1 MIKARNLGEVLLEF
15 DKAGAA
21 ANGSLRSYVAPFPC
35 QLKALYSL
43 VRTAGVTGGPM
54 EVDVQKNGTSI
65 FSSAQKI
72 EYATGVATPVYG
84 PLTTDPVQLAK
95 GDILTLV
102 ISGTHTTPA
111 VDLSGLLV
119 LQRLRGDGPVNK
131 TVTAGIG
138 PEAE

>member
-1 MIKARNLGEVLLEF
+1 MIKARNIGEVLLEF

-21 ANGSLRSYVAPFPC
+21 ANGSLRSYLVPFAC

-43 VRTAGVTGGPM
+43 VRTAGVTGTM
-54 EVDVQKNGTSI
+54 EIDVQKNGTSI
-65 FSSAQKI
+65 FSTAQKI

-95 GDILTLV
+95 GDILTVVL
-102 ISGTHTTPA
+102 SGTQSTPA
-111 VDLSGLLV
+111 NDLSGLLT
-119 LQRLRGDGPVNK
+119 LQRLRGNGPVGK
-131 TVTAGIG
+131 TVTGGVG